1 VVRTCG
7 ENLPPAVLRGHVDP
21 LNLILPGGELTD
33 LTAHLYQDSPIA
45 RVTNLL
51 AQRAVLEMVRR
62 LPSGKIR

>member
-1 VVRTCG
+1 MSSSELAERTCRR
-7 ENLPPAVLRGHVDP
+7 PCSDVDR
-21 LNLILPGGELTD
+21 LNLILPRGELTG

-51 AQRAVLEMVRR
+51 AQRAVLEIVQR